1 MPNIQKESHHDG
13 TDQRHSQV
21 RKGSVQERCYGG
33 QYIWQLYDEN
43 YRGDDMSEKLPVN
56 PVMLRWA
63 RKTGGFNINDVVI
76 KLNRKRITY
85 ETVVSWEEG
94 SASPTY
100 AQLER
105 LAYEIYK
112 RPLALFFFPEPPE
125 EITPA
130 ESFRT
135 LPREE
140 INLLKP
146 RLLYLVRQAMV
157 MQENL
162 RELFDG
168 VNPAEKQVCS
178 DIAINRSDS
187 ISDIAKEVREYFGV
201 GLNKQYALKTN
212 ISALKYW
219 RDVLEKHGIF
229 VFKDAFKD
237 DECSGFC
244 LYDDVF
250 PIIYIN
256 NSQPKIRQIFT
267 LFHELAHLLFKTGG
281 IDLRHDDFIRRMRE
295 PNKRIEVFC
304 NKFAGE
310 FLVPTEDI
318 KPQIRN
324 KAIDDNLLIKLA
336 QKYSVSREV
345 ILRKCLDL
353 NQITKAFYEAKVKE
367 WKEESSTRVST
378 GSSGGN
384 PYNTKRAYLGSYY
397 IETAFGKYYHGAISK
412 TQLADYLGMRE
423 AHVSTFEGYVLHGGA
438 SA

>member
-1 MPNIQKESHHDG
+1 
-13 TDQRHSQV
+13 
-21 RKGSVQERCYGG
+21 
-33 QYIWQLYDEN
+33 
-43 YRGDDMSEKLPVN
+43 MSEQLPVN

-63 RKTGGFNINDVVI
+63 RETGGFNINDVVV
-76 KLNRKRITY
+76 KLNRKRITS
-85 ETVVSWEEG
+85 ETIASWEEG

-100 AQLER
+100 SQLER
-105 LAYEIYK
+105 LAYKIYK

-125 EITPA
+125 EETPA
-130 ESFRT
+130 DSFRT
-135 LPREE
+135 LPQEE

-168 VNPAEKQVCS
+168 VNPAKKQICS
-178 DIAINRSDS
+178 DITIHRSDT
-187 ISDIAKEVREYFGV
+187 ISDIAKAVREYLGV
-201 GLNKQYALKTN
+201 GLNKQYALTTN
-212 ISALKYW
+212 ANALKYW
-219 RDVLEKHGIF
+219 RDVLEQHGVF
-229 VFKDAFKD
+229 VFKDAFKV

-250 PIIYIN
+250 PVIYIN

-318 KPQIRN
+318 KPRIRN
-324 KAIDDNLLIKLA
+324 KTIDDNLLTQLA
-336 QKYSVSREV
+336 RKYSVSREV

-353 NQITKAFYEAKVKE
+353 NRITSAFYEEKVKG
-367 WKEESSTRVST
+367 WKEERLTRNSS
-378 GSSGGN
+378 GSGGN
-384 PYNTKRAYLGSYY
+384 IYYNKRVYLGSHY
-397 IETAFGKYYHGAISK
+397 IDTAFGKYYHGAISK
-412 TQLADYLGMRE
+412 TQLADYLGMQV
-423 AHVSTFEGYVLHGGA
+423 AHVSTFEGYVLHVGA
-438 SA
+438 TA